1 MCRGD
6 DLVRRLSR
14 QSSMNLIGT
23 WIFLIVREQTELR
36 SANSRK
42 LKRYLFFCPMN
53 KLQAIFARQK
63 HLRRFPDWPSSC
75 CFPPM
80 TATAAPEKML
90 GRLTEKTSYD
100 LA

>member
-23 WIFLIVREQTELR
+23 WIFRDSPRAERASISSLRETQEVP
-36 SANSRK
+36 
-42 LKRYLFFCPMN
+42 FFCPMN